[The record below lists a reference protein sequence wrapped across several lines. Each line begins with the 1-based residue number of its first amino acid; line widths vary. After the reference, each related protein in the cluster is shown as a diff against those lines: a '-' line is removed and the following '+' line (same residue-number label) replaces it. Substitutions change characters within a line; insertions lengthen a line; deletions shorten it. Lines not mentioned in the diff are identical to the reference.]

1 MTLKTTDGFW
11 RSFDRDHEAL
21 PKHSDKLDSLKTTQS
36 NGPSAKGFTCGTCGM
51 PAHLECWKIDAG
63 IDVSEPGSI
72 ESEFLQGTDKIP
84 VPALS
89 FGRRTQNVWVP
100 RHGPAPYS
108 SNMWKEELRGTT
120 PVIEL
125 PDATVMVD
133 VSQGKRHLPV
143 KGTEQKRGGS
153 IVYANVLCASVTGL
167 HWKLDLGDC
176 WHAEPCKLCLENP
189 SQI

>member
-51 PAHLECWKIDAG
+51 PAHLEHH
-63 IDVSEPGSI
+63 EM
-72 ESEFLQGTDKIP
+72 T
-84 VPALS
+84 VPALAS
-89 FGRRTQNVWVP
+89 VCDSIEIFRDPMHLWVT

-108 SNMWKEELRGTT
+108 SRVYKEELRGTT

-143 KGTEQKRGGS
+143 KGTERKLSGS
-153 IVYANVLCASVTGL
+153 ITRAALLCATVTGV

-176 WHAEPCKLCLENP
+176 WHAEVCKLCLENP